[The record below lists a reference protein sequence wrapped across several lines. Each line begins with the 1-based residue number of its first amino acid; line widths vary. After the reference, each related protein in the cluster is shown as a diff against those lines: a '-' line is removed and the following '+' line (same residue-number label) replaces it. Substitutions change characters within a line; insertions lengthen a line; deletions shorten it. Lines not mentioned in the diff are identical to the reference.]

1 MIKCTDKS
9 NGLHFCTGVVCVFYL
24 LVRLNIDL
32 IFFSKWWAGEIRC
45 RMLHNEP
52 IPLPIIQECFEHWC
66 TVQNAFLYYGTEG
79 VAVNVSTVIDDVQSL
94 QEDCR
99 AKPLQKHWVDS
110 KFM

>member
-1 MIKCTDKS
+1 
-9 NGLHFCTGVVCVFYL
+9 
-24 LVRLNIDL
+24 
-32 IFFSKWWAGEIRC
+32 
-45 RMLHNEP
+45 MLHNEP

-66 TVQNAFLYYGTEG
+66 TVQNVLILWDPFLYYGTEG

>member
-1 MIKCTDKS
+1 
-9 NGLHFCTGVVCVFYL
+9 
-24 LVRLNIDL
+24 
-32 IFFSKWWAGEIRC
+32 
-45 RMLHNEP
+45 MLQNEP

-66 TVQNAFLYYGTEG
+66 TVQNVLYYGTEG
-79 VAVNVSTVIDDVQSL
+79 VAVNVSIVIDHVQSL

>member
-1 MIKCTDKS
+1 
-9 NGLHFCTGVVCVFYL
+9 
-24 LVRLNIDL
+24 
-32 IFFSKWWAGEIRC
+32 
-45 RMLHNEP
+45 MLYNEP
-52 IPLPIIQECFEHWC
+52 IALPIIQECFEHWC
-66 TVQNAFLYYGTEG
+66 TVENVPIFGTEG

>member
-1 MIKCTDKS
+1 M
-9 NGLHFCTGVVCVFYL
+9 VYVFYL

-32 IFFSKWWAGEIRC
+32 IFFSKWWAREIRC

-66 TVQNAFLYYGTEG
+66 TVQNILILWDGG
-79 VAVNVSTVIDDVQSL
+79 VVVNVSIVIDDVQSL

-99 AKPLQKHWVDS
+99 AKPLQMHWIDS
-110 KFM
+110 KKIM

>member
-1 MIKCTDKS
+1 
-9 NGLHFCTGVVCVFYL
+9 
-24 LVRLNIDL
+24 
-32 IFFSKWWAGEIRC
+32 
-45 RMLHNEP
+45 MLQNEP

-66 TVQNAFLYYGTEG
+66 TVQNVHYGTEG
-79 VAVNVSTVIDDVQSL
+79 VAVNVSTVIDHVQSL

>member
-1 MIKCTDKS
+1 
-9 NGLHFCTGVVCVFYL
+9 
-24 LVRLNIDL
+24 
-32 IFFSKWWAGEIRC
+32 
-45 RMLHNEP
+45 MLQNEP
-52 IPLPIIQECFEHWC
+52 NPLPIIQECFEHWC
-66 TVQNAFLYYGTEG
+66 TIKTFLYYGTEG